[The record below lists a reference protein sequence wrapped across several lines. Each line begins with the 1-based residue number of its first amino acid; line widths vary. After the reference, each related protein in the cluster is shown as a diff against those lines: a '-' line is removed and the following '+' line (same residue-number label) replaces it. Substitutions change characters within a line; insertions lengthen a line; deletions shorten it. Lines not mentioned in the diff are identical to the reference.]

1 MKKWIKSSITLASV
15 AIVTL
20 GLVACGDNNSNKESD
35 TGKVENIMGA
45 GSSFIYPVMSR
56 WINQYYNNTKIQVN
70 YQPIGSG
77 GGQRQIFKGTV
88 NFAASDQPLTPTQ
101 LKEHKLIQFP
111 AIVGGIVP
119 VINIKGVDNNKL
131 VLSGKV
137 LSEIYLG
144 KIINWDNKQ
153 IQILNPDI
161 KLPHSMILT
170 IHRADG
176 SGTTYNFSNYLA
188 KVNPTWETEVGVNT
202 TLKWPGNGVGA
213 KGNAGVAAQVKSLPN
228 SIGYVEYAYAK
239 EGHMT
244 TIKMINADGKA
255 VAPSLDTFK
264 AAASDAKW
272 KPSEDY
278 ELILT
283 NQPGTNSWPINA
295 TTFILL
301 PKNNPKNM
309 NQAILSFFTWNYT
322 EPAAKIAKNM
332 DYIAIP
338 QNVITGIKAY
348 WKKNLGYGA

>member
-1 MKKWIKSSITLASV
+1 
-15 AIVTL
+15 
-20 GLVACGDNNSNKESD
+20 
-35 TGKVENIMGA
+35 
-45 GSSFIYPVMSR
+45 
-56 WINQYYNNTKIQVN
+56 
-70 YQPIGSG
+70 
-77 GGQRQIFKGTV
+77 
-88 NFAASDQPLTPTQ
+88 
-101 LKEHKLIQFP
+101 
-111 AIVGGIVP
+111 
-119 VINIKGVDNNKL
+119 
-131 VLSGKV
+131 
-137 LSEIYLG
+137 
-144 KIINWDNKQ
+144 
-153 IQILNPDI
+153 
-161 KLPHSMILT
+161 
-170 IHRADG
+170 
-176 SGTTYNFSNYLA
+176 
-188 KVNPTWETEVGVNT
+188 
-202 TLKWPGNGVGA
+202 
-213 KGNAGVAAQVKSLPN
+213 
-228 SIGYVEYAYAK
+228 
-239 EGHMT
+239 
-244 TIKMINADGKA
+244 MINADGKA